1 MKLASGIHN
10 SGVLNTM
17 VSVRDFLRRF
27 FVANSIQTGGDA
39 PITPTRRRRK
49 FSTRPG
55 IRQRRECAMS
65 RGSPRKYEWGELPMA
80 LQARGQ
86 SPTGNRGNRRNPA
99 MSGGNWRS
107 SSPEIPPNPS
117 EISPDPPE
125 ISPDPPE
132 ISPHLLGILISV
144 SLCALAIPP
153 YLPHSGGS

>member
-80 LQARGQ
+80 LQARGTC
-86 SPTGNRGNRRNPA
+86 SLT
-99 MSGGNWRS
+99 
-107 SSPEIPPNPS
+107 
-117 EISPDPPE
+117 
-125 ISPDPPE
+125 
-132 ISPHLLGILISV
+132 SV
-144 SLCALAIPP
+144 SWPKTREIQRAACENSQFSARPEKCKKNRTRTNPGCFANF
-153 YLPHSGGS
+153 SS

>member
-1 MKLASGIHN
+1 
-10 SGVLNTM
+10 M

-80 LQARGQ
+80 LQAREVRSLTSLFSSNAREIQRYTRENGPF
-86 SPTGNRGNRRNPA
+86 SARPENLKNNRTPANLGCFDASGYRTFHSACVRNF
-99 MSGGNWRS
+99 
-107 SSPEIPPNPS
+107 
-117 EISPDPPE
+117 PDA
-125 ISPDPPE
+125 
-132 ISPHLLGILISV
+132 LLGLKKSKRDRT
-144 SLCALAIPP
+144 
-153 YLPHSGGS
+153 